1 MAAYMDTC
9 RQSDI
14 LPGTSDT
21 ERRMKEMVNLN
32 FRWFMQTLL
41 DRKDRMSMHH
51 ALEVRVPFCDYR
63 IAEYLYA
70 VPWEFKD
77 WQGREKGLLRH
88 AVADLLPDEVLYRKK
103 SPYPKTFDP
112 QYESLLESRMKA
124 LMKQD
129 SPLWE
134 IVQKDKLAD
143 VFDVNTPWPWYG
155 QLMRRPQTI
164 GYFLQM
170 DYWLK
175 NYQIEI
181 RF

>member
-1 MAAYMDTC
+1 
-9 RQSDI
+9 
-14 LPGTSDT
+14 
-21 ERRMKEMVNLN
+21 MVNLN

-63 IAEYLYA
+63 IAEYLYS

-88 AVADLLPDEVLYRKK
+88 AVADLLPAEVLYRKK

-112 QYESLLESRMKA
+112 RYASVMQTRMRA
-124 LMKQD
+124 LMEQD

-134 IVQKDKLAD
+134 LVQRQTLAE
-143 VFDVNTPWPWYG
+143 VLYGNSPWPWYG
-155 QLMRRPQTI
+155 QLMRTPQTI
-164 GYFLQM
+164 AYFLQLEF
-170 DYWLK
+170 WLK
-175 NYQIEI
+175 SYKIDI
-181 RF
+181 RFDN